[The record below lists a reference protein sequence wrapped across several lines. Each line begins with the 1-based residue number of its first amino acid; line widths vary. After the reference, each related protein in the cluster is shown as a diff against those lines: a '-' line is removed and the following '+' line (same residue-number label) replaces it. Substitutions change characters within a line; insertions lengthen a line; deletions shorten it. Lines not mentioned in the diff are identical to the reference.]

1 MDLSQYQL
9 EALRRDEEF
18 VLYRG
23 VHSNHSVLPSILLLA
38 PASMRPAPETLRKI
52 EHEYSL
58 RDELDAAWAVLTSL
72 PRKPS
77 LFVLVLFLVT
87 APAWAQWG
95 TPVIDGVITPGE
107 YGNNNTVGTNTAQ
120 NWYMTWDATNL
131 YVGITKANL
140 SEGAVIYIGP
150 NPQSDPKCCND
161 SDGNLTGFTYDNTNF
176 ASLPFRAKFVTYYKD
191 DYREYRKSDG
201 SGRWTGAIANYGHY
215 ASGAGNVREIAIPW
229 SAINQNGGLPTHC
242 VFFGYLTSSGGYV
255 YGQVPNDNPGL
266 FIGTG
271 ATYTQYYNIS
281 NTGNGPAHIE
291 QVIADGKSYDASS
304 GLRLPPLVRDLA
316 IYYTGLSFVAP
327 EKVLFRYKLE
337 GWDRDWQNVGNRRQ
351 AFYTNLA
358 PGKYRFRV
366 TACNIS
372 GVWNEEGAVLDFAI
386 DPAYWQT
393 SWFRALCVVAFL
405 ALVYGAYR
413 FRVRQLRRQEKKL
426 RDVVETIPT
435 FAWTALPDGAVDFVN
450 HHWVEYTG
458 LSKEKTMGSG
468 WKAAVHPAD
477 LPRYV
482 ERQRASV
489 AFGEPFEHEVRYRR
503 AADEQYRR
511 FLARAVPLRDQR
523 GKILKWYGIS
533 TDIEDRK
540 RAEEEREKL
549 RADLAHVNRVSMLGE
564 LAASVSHELKQPI
577 AAAITSANSCIEWLA
592 HEPPNLDR
600 ARAAAGRID
609 KYGNRAA
616 EIIDRIRS
624 LYKQSPPQR
633 ELVEVNEIIREM
645 VELLRA
651 EANQYAVSIR
661 TDLVADLP
669 KITADSVQL
678 RQVFM
683 NLILNAIEAMKDSG
697 GDFTV
702 KSQLQDGQLQFSV
715 SDTGVGLPAE
725 KMDQIFSAFF
735 TTKPQGSGMGL
746 SISRSIV
753 ESHGGRLWA
762 TANDGRGATFHFTL
776 PTAAQAVQV
785 PGTGTGFR
793 ASSEEKSDSQSQ

>member
-1 MDLSQYQL
+1 
-9 EALRRDEEF
+9 
-18 VLYRG
+18 
-23 VHSNHSVLPSILLLA
+23 
-38 PASMRPAPETLRKI
+38 MRPAPETLRKI